1 VLLPVAG
8 LLFAN
13 DAPVEIKRG
22 ELWNKEAQAAVEA
35 GQKKDGSEL
44 PAILKLQSDFPEN
57 ARALRNLAW
66 AEQKA
71 GNREQAVHFLQLY
84 ADMGMTLDPNGQIYK
99 AFSGVRAGAGAS
111 ASVLDSVPEF
121 KLNEAAVTTGSLVFA
136 LSDSNLL
143 AEDIGFDSASRH
155 FFLTS
160 VHQKKILECD
170 SAGRCED
177 VVHSLPEMPLHA
189 LLAIHVDA
197 PRGVLWATTAG
208 MNNETDFRP
217 EYQGQSA
224 VLKFDLRSHRLIE
237 RYEPNDAREHALGDM
252 TVASNGDAYISD
264 GTSGDLYVI
273 RHDGGGLKS
282 LVPAG
287 VFVSPQTPALNG
299 DESLLYVPDY
309 VEGIAIIHLKSGSIE
324 WMKSANP
331 TALDGIDGLYWTSGG
346 LIATQNGTSPE
357 RIVRFRLNAYD
368 RIDSFHVLEANW
380 RGLGDPTHGVIVGDE
395 FYYIVNSGWD
405 RADDNGV
412 LHEGTPAAIWKMR
425 IAH

>member
-1 VLLPVAG
+1 
-8 LLFAN
+8 
-13 DAPVEIKRG
+13 
-22 ELWNKEAQAAVEA
+22 
-35 GQKKDGSEL
+35 
-44 PAILKLQSDFPEN
+44 
-57 ARALRNLAW
+57 
-66 AEQKA
+66 
-71 GNREQAVHFLQLY
+71 
-84 ADMGMTLDPNGQIYK
+84 
-99 AFSGVRAGAGAS
+99 
-111 ASVLDSVPEF
+111 
-121 KLNEAAVTTGSLVFA
+121 
-136 LSDSNLL
+136 
-143 AEDIGFDSASRH
+143 
-155 FFLTS
+155 
-160 VHQKKILECD
+160 
-170 SAGRCED
+170 
-177 VVHSLPEMPLHA
+177 
-189 LLAIHVDA
+189 
-197 PRGVLWATTAG
+197 
-208 MNNETDFRP
+208 
-217 EYQGQSA
+217 
-224 VLKFDLRSHRLIE
+224 LRSHRLIE